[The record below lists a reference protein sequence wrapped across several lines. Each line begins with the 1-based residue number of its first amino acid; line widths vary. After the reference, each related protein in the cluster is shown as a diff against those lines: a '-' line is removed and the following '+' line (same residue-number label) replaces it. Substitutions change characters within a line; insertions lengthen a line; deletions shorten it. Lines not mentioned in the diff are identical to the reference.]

1 MRMHIRT
8 SLSIVIVTS
17 ALVMTG
23 GCGNEPDDYTNRDRQ
38 IRQNAIKPLNRIS
51 SDGKAIPD
59 DHTGRP
65 AGEANATTNRI
76 NHDQLAH
83 IAENVPG
90 VKTAIAVMNDTDV
103 LVGLETDHNTGNKRI
118 IEKRVMSALTWQYPE
133 YRYHITASDE
143 LRERIKSVSVRQN
156 KGYRAY
162 MRNQDIGILADA
174 IDVSSIR
181 P

>member
-8 SLSIVIVTS
+8 SLSIVILTG

-51 SDGKAIPD
+51 SDGNARPD
-59 DHTGRP
+59 DQTRRP
-65 AGEANATTNRI
+65 VGEANANPNRI

-83 IAENVPG
+83 IAESVPG
-90 VKTAIAVMNDTDV
+90 VKSAIAVMNETDV
-103 LVGLETDHNTGNKRI
+103 LVGLETENVDNRKI

-143 LRERIKSVSVRQN
+143 LRERIKSVSTRQK

-162 MRNQDIGILADA
+162 MMNQDIGILADA